1 MQWKKTMT
9 KEEII
14 ELAIQAG
21 IKHRSDE
28 FYSEFCDGVYFDD
41 LITFAKLVRADYGK
55 LHASL
60 WLKRI
65 DDAVK
70 KEREECA
77 KTAENISSYDRD
89 EPEVSIAKA
98 IRARGQNAEKNL

>member
-1 MQWKKTMT
+1 MT
-9 KEEII
+9 KEEEII

-21 IKHRSDE
+21 IKHRTDE

-70 KEREECA
+70 KEREVILDLVDGYA
-77 KTAENISSYDRD
+77 KNNTDLVE
-89 EPEVSIAKA
+89 A
-98 IRARGQNAEKNL
+98 IRARGQE